1 MESAGRA
8 RSVCT
13 AAAGNSGFVDT
24 THDDTP
30 ADASHDQHATDPTP
44 DRPRDPKPVGRQRLV
59 RMGRYAWAVIGV
71 AGVVALTAA
80 LAYWLSLIVIPL
92 ILALFAAA
100 ALAPVARWLRHR
112 STPPALAALLSL
124 LMLLG
129 GLALVIGVLV
139 PVVRSEAPNLMD
151 SLVEGIEGVDEL
163 LRREPLGMGLRGV
176 DDVVDRLTEQFGS
189 DEEDGAVQVAVAGVE
204 AVVGL
209 VLMLVA
215 TFFYLKDGTRF
226 GRALQRLLPTAARAH
241 VAEMARRAW
250 GTLGGY
256 LRGLLLVAL
265 FDAVLIGAGLLLLG
279 VPLALPLAVL
289 VLFGGFFP
297 VIGAVVTGGVAVLVA
312 FAAGGVG
319 TALAVLALVVGV
331 QQLESN
337 VLQPFVVGR
346 VIALHPFVV
355 LLAITGGG
363 VAFGVLGAFLAVPA
377 AASVA
382 RAGEYA
388 QEAGLLEL

>member
-1 MESAGRA
+1 
-8 RSVCT
+8 
-13 AAAGNSGFVDT
+13 
-24 THDDTP
+24 
-30 ADASHDQHATDPTP
+30 
-44 DRPRDPKPVGRQRLV
+44 
-59 RMGRYAWAVIGV
+59 MGRYAWAVIGV
-71 AGVVALTAA
+71 AGVVALTGA

-139 PVVRSEAPNLMD
+139 PVVSSEAPNLMD

-189 DEEDGAVQVAVAGVE
+189 DEEDGAVRVAVAGVE

>member
-24 THDDTP
+24 AHDPP
-30 ADASHDQHATDPTP
+30 ADAPHDQHATDPTP